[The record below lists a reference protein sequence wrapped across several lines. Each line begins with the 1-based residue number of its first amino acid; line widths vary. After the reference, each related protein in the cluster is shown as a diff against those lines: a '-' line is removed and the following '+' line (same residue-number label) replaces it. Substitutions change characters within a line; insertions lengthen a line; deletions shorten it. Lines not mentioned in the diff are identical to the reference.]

1 MRDVR
6 QLASLPDDFQNAAK
20 GEARSGRAKPAAP
33 FSLRLTVQERA
44 RLEADA
50 GGLPLGEYIRR
61 RVFEGGASPRRRVR
75 RPTPD
80 HESLA
85 RVLAE
90 LGRSRLASNLN
101 QIAKAANSGSL
112 PVTPELR
119 AELNAACADVR
130 VMRDALITALGLKAE
145 SC

>member
-20 GEARSGRAKPAAP
+20 GIVRSGRAKPAAP
-33 FSLRLTVQERA
+33 FSLRLSAQERA

-61 RVFEGGASPRRRVR
+61 RVFADGATPRRRTR
-75 RPTPD
+75 RPIAD

-90 LGRSRLASNLN
+90 LGRARLASNLN
-101 QIAKAANSGSL
+101 QIAKSANSGSL
-112 PVTPELR
+112 PVTPELS
-119 AELNAACADVR
+119 AEINAACADVR
-130 VMRDALITALGLKAE
+130 AMRDDLITALGLKAE
-145 SC
+145 T